1 MKRLLVLI
9 IMSVAVI
16 SACSSGDKTTTCKM
30 NLGDEEVIEVS
41 ITVTSDDD
49 KVSKIVTENIV
60 DLKKSADYT
69 NADELEEFGK
79 ELTEAYKT
87 VDGVTYSY
95 ELSKTEFKDTLEVE
109 VTDKNFDSLKT
120 SGLLSG
126 YVEGEDKN
134 VSLKTVKTYLED
146 REMECK

>member
-1 MKRLLVLI
+1 MKRLLVLV

-16 SACSSGDKTTTCKM
+16 SACSSSDKTTTCKM
-30 NLGDEEVIEVS
+30 NLGDDEVIEVS
-41 ITVTSDDD
+41 ITVTSEDD

-69 NADELEEFGK
+69 SADELEEFGK

-95 ELSKTEFKDTLEVE
+95 EVSKTEFKDTLEVE

-126 YVEGEDKN
+126 YVEGEDKK
-134 VSLKTVKTYLED
+134 VSLKTVKAYLED

>member
-9 IMSVAVI
+9 IMSVALI
-16 SACSSGDKTTTCKM
+16 SACSSSDKTTTCKM
-30 NLGDEEVIEVS
+30 NLGDDEVIEVS

-95 ELSKTEFKDTLEVE
+95 EVSKKEFKDTLEVE

-126 YVEGEDKN
+126 YVEGEDKK
-134 VSLKTVKTYLED
+134 VSLKTVKAYLED